1 MNISELNDWL
11 LSKDKDPL
19 IMGILNVT
27 PDSFTDGG
35 KFLDSNTAV
44 NHAMDMIADGADII
58 DIGGESTRPFSD
70 PVSEREE
77 LSRVISVIKKLRE
90 KTDTVISIDTTKSS
104 VADNACN
111 IGADIVND
119 ISGLSF
125 DRRMIDIIIKHDCP
139 IILMHILGNPKT
151 MQDNPSYDNLISDIN
166 NHLLDRANF
175 ALNKGVK
182 KHNIIL
188 DPGIGFGKTIDDN
201 FSIINNIDQLNDL
214 GYPVLIGVSRKSFIG
229 KALDVDEDNRIEGTI
244 ASNIIALDRG
254 CKIFRVHD
262 IIEAKRSLVIANKIL
277 NSNVLNT

>member
-1 MNISELNDWL
+1 
-11 LSKDKDPL
+11 
-19 IMGILNVT
+19 
-27 PDSFTDGG
+27 
-35 KFLDSNTAV
+35 
-44 NHAMDMIADGADII
+44 
-58 DIGGESTRPFSD
+58 
-70 PVSEREE
+70 
-77 LSRVISVIKKLRE
+77 LRE

-125 DRRMIDIIIKHDCP
+125 DKDMIDIIIKHDCP

-151 MQDNPSYDNLISDIN
+151 MQENPSYNNLIADIN

-188 DPGIGFGKTIDDN
+188 DPGIGFGKKIDDN

-214 GYPVLIGVSRKSFIG
+214 GYPILIGVSRKSFIG
-229 KALDVDEDNRIEGTI
+229 KTLDVDEDNRIEGTI

>member
-1 MNISELNDWL
+1 
-11 LSKDKDPL
+11 
-19 IMGILNVT
+19 MGILNVT

-151 MQDNPSYDNLISDIN
+151 MQENPSYDNLISDIN

-229 KALDVDEDNRIEGTI
+229 KTLDVDEDNRIEGTI

>member
-11 LSKDKDPL
+11 LSKDKEPL

-35 KFLDSNTAV
+35 KFLDANTAV
-44 NHAMDMIADGADII
+44 NHAMNMIADGADII

-104 VADNACN
+104 VADNACTV
-111 IGADIVND
+111 GANIVND

-125 DRRMIDIIIKHDCP
+125 DKDMIDIIIKHDCP

-151 MQDNPSYDNLISDIN
+151 MQENPSYDNLIADIN
-166 NHLLDRANF
+166 NHLLDRVNF

-188 DPGIGFGKTIDDN
+188 DPGIGFGKKIDDN

-214 GYPVLIGVSRKSFIG
+214 GYPILIGVSRKSFIG
-229 KALDVDEDNRIEGTI
+229 KTLDVDEDNRIEGTI

>member
-1 MNISELNDWL
+1 VNISELNDWL

-151 MQDNPSYDNLISDIN
+151 MQENPSYDNLISDIN

-201 FSIINNIDQLNDL
+201 FSIINSIDQLNDL

>member
-11 LSKDKDPL
+11 LSEDKQPL

-35 KFLDSNTAV
+35 KFLDTNTAV
-44 NHAMDMIADGADII
+44 NHAMNMIDDGADII

-70 PVSEREE
+70 PVSEKEE

-104 VADNACN
+104 VADSACSV
-111 IGADIVND
+111 GADVVND

-125 DRRMIDIIIKHDCP
+125 DRSMVDIIIKHDCP
-139 IILMHILGNPKT
+139 IVLMHILGNPKT

-166 NHLLDRANF
+166 SHLLGRANF
-175 ALNKGVK
+175 ALKKGVK

-201 FSIINNIDQLNDL
+201 FSIINNIDKLTHL
-214 GYPVLIGVSRKSFIG
+214 GYPILIGASRKSFIG
-229 KALDVDEDNRIEGTI
+229 KTLDVDENNRIEGTI

-254 CKIFRVHD
+254 CNIFRVHD
-262 IIEAKRSLVIANKIL
+262 IIEAKRSLIIANKIF
-277 NSNVLNT
+277 NSNVLNN

>member
-11 LSKDKDPL
+11 LSENQQPL
-19 IMGILNVT
+19 IIGILNVT

-70 PVSEREE
+70 SVSEEEE
-77 LSRVISVIKKLRE
+77 LSRVVSVIQKLRE

-111 IGADIVND
+111 VGANIVND
-119 ISGLSF
+119 ISALSF
-125 DRRMIDIIIKHDCP
+125 DNNMIDVINKHDCSV
-139 IILMHILGNPKT
+139 ILMHIAGNPKI
-151 MQDNPSYDNLISDIN
+151 MQENPSYDNIISDIA

-175 ALNKGVK
+175 ALKNGVK

-188 DPGIGFGKTIDDN
+188 DPGIGFGKTIDNNFTIIDN
-201 FSIINNIDQLNDL
+201 MDKFINL
-214 GYPVLIGVSRKSFIG
+214 GYPVLIGASRKSFIG
-229 KALDVDEDNRIEGTI
+229 KTLDVDENNRIEGTI
-244 ASNIIALDRG
+244 ASNVVALERG

-262 IIEAKRSLVIANKIL
+262 IKETKRALTIANKIF
-277 NSNVLNT
+277 NSNALNT

>member
-188 DPGIGFGKTIDDN
+188 DPGIGFGKKIDDN

-229 KALDVDEDNRIEGTI
+229 KTLDVDEDNRIEGTI

>member
-11 LSKDKDPL
+11 LSKDKEPL

-35 KFLDSNTAV
+35 KFLDANTAV
-44 NHAMDMIADGADII
+44 NHAMNMIADGADII

-104 VADNACN
+104 VADNACTV
-111 IGADIVND
+111 GANIVND

-125 DRRMIDIIIKHDCP
+125 DRGMIDIILKHDCP

-151 MQDNPSYDNLISDIN
+151 MQENPSYDNLIADIN
-166 NHLLDRANF
+166 NHLLDRVNF

-188 DPGIGFGKTIDDN
+188 DPGIGFGKKIDDN

-214 GYPVLIGVSRKSFIG
+214 GYPILIGVSRKSFIG
-229 KALDVDEDNRIEGTI
+229 KTLDVDEDNRIEGTI

>member
-1 MNISELNDWL
+1 MNLSELNDWL
-11 LSKDKDPL
+11 LSEDKQPL

-35 KFLDSNTAV
+35 KFLDTNTAV
-44 NHAMDMIADGADII
+44 DHAIDMIADGADII

-201 FSIINNIDQLNDL
+201 FSIINNMDQLNDL

>member
-125 DRRMIDIIIKHDCP
+125 DKEMIDIIIKHDCP

-151 MQDNPSYDNLISDIN
+151 MQENPSYNNLISDIN

-188 DPGIGFGKTIDDN
+188 DPGIGFGKKIDDN

-214 GYPVLIGVSRKSFIG
+214 GYPILIGVSRKSFIG
-229 KALDVDEDNRIEGTI
+229 KTLDVDEDNRIEGTI

>member
-11 LSKDKDPL
+11 LSKDKEPL

-35 KFLDSNTAV
+35 KFLDVNTAV
-44 NHAMDMIADGADII
+44 NHAMNMIADGADII

-104 VADNACN
+104 VADNACTV
-111 IGADIVND
+111 GANIVND

-125 DRRMIDIIIKHDCP
+125 DRGMIDIILKHDCP

-151 MQDNPSYDNLISDIN
+151 MQENPSYDNLIADIN
-166 NHLLDRANF
+166 NHLLDRVNF
-175 ALNKGVK
+175 ALNKGVN

-188 DPGIGFGKTIDDN
+188 DPGIGFGKKIDDN

-214 GYPVLIGVSRKSFIG
+214 GYPILIGVSRKSFIG
-229 KALDVDEDNRIEGTI
+229 KTLDVDEDNRIEGTI

>member
-1 MNISELNDWL
+1 VNLSELNDWL
-11 LSKDKDPL
+11 LSEDKQPL

-35 KFLDSNTAV
+35 KFLDTNTAV
-44 NHAMDMIADGADII
+44 DHAIDMIADGADII

-201 FSIINNIDQLNDL
+201 FSIINNMDQLNDL

>member
-151 MQDNPSYDNLISDIN
+151 MQENPSYDNLISDIN

-229 KALDVDEDNRIEGTI
+229 KTLDVDEDNRIEGTI
-244 ASNIIALDRG
+244 TSNIIALDRG

-277 NSNVLNT
+277 NSNVLNS

>member
-11 LSKDKDPL
+11 LSEDKQPL

-35 KFLDSNTAV
+35 KFLDINTAV
-44 NHAMDMIADGADII
+44 DHAIDMIADGADII

-70 PVSEREE
+70 PVSEEEE
-77 LSRVISVIKKLRE
+77 LSRVISVIQKLRE
-90 KTDTVISIDTTKSS
+90 KTDTIISIDTTKSS
-104 VADNACN
+104 VADKACSV
-111 IGADIVND
+111 GADIVND

-125 DRRMIDIIIKHDCP
+125 DSNMVNTVIKHDCP
-139 IILMHILGNPKT
+139 VVLMHIIGNPKT
-151 MQDNPSYDNLISDIN
+151 MQENPSYNDLISDIT

-175 ALNKGVK
+175 ALKKGVK

-188 DPGIGFGKTIDDN
+188 DPGIGFGKTIDNN
-201 FSIINNIDQLNDL
+201 FNIINNIDKLNDL
-214 GYPVLIGVSRKSFIG
+214 GYPILIGASRKSFIG
-229 KALDVDEDNRIEGTI
+229 KTLNVDENNRIEGTI

-262 IIEAKRSLVIANKIL
+262 IIEAKRSLIIGNKIL
-277 NSNVLNT
+277 NSNTLNT

>member
-1 MNISELNDWL
+1 VNISELNDWL
-11 LSKDKDPL
+11 LSKDKEPL

-35 KFLDSNTAV
+35 KFLDVNTAV
-44 NHAMDMIADGADII
+44 NHAMNMIADGADII

-104 VADNACN
+104 VADNACTV
-111 IGADIVND
+111 GANIVND

-125 DRRMIDIIIKHDCP
+125 DRGMIDIILKHDCP

-151 MQDNPSYDNLISDIN
+151 MQENPSYDNLIADIN
-166 NHLLDRANF
+166 NHLLDRVNF

-188 DPGIGFGKTIDDN
+188 DPGIGFGKKIDDN

-214 GYPVLIGVSRKSFIG
+214 GYPILIGVSRKSFIG
-229 KALDVDEDNRIEGTI
+229 KTLDVDEDNRIEGTI

>member
-151 MQDNPSYDNLISDIN
+151 MQENPSYENLISDIN

-229 KALDVDEDNRIEGTI
+229 KTLDVDEDNRIEGTI

>member
-125 DRRMIDIIIKHDCP
+125 DRMMIDVIIKHDCP

-151 MQDNPSYDNLISDIN
+151 MQENPSYDNLISDIN

-229 KALDVDEDNRIEGTI
+229 KTLDVDEDNRIEGTI

>member
-151 MQDNPSYDNLISDIN
+151 MQENPSYDNLISDIN

-229 KALDVDEDNRIEGTI
+229 KTLDVDEDNRIEGTI

-262 IIEAKRSLVIANKIL
+262 IVEAKRSLVIANKIL

>member
-151 MQDNPSYDNLISDIN
+151 MQENPSYDNLISDIN

-229 KALDVDEDNRIEGTI
+229 KTLDVDEDNRIEGTI
-244 ASNIIALDRG
+244 TSNIIALDRG

>member
-11 LSKDKDPL
+11 LSEDKQPL

-35 KFLDSNTAV
+35 KFLDTNTAV
-44 NHAMDMIADGADII
+44 NHAMDMIVDGADII

-70 PVSEREE
+70 SVSEEEE
-77 LSRVISVIKKLRE
+77 LSRVISVIQKLRE
-90 KTDTVISIDTTKSS
+90 KTDTIISIDTTKSS
-104 VADNACN
+104 VADNACSV
-111 IGADIVND
+111 GADIVND

-125 DRRMIDIIIKHDCP
+125 DSNMVDIVIKHDCP
-139 IILMHILGNPKT
+139 VVLMHIIGNPKT
-151 MQDNPSYDNLISDIN
+151 MQENPSYNNMISDIT

-175 ALNKGVK
+175 ALKKGVK

-188 DPGIGFGKTIDDN
+188 DPGIGFGKTIDNN
-201 FSIINNIDQLNDL
+201 FTIINNIDKLTDL
-214 GYPVLIGVSRKSFIG
+214 GYPILIGASRKSFIG
-229 KALDVDEDNRIEGTI
+229 KTLNVDENNRIEGTI

-262 IIEAKRSLVIANKIL
+262 IIEAKRSLIIGNKIL
-277 NSNVLNT
+277 NSNTLNT